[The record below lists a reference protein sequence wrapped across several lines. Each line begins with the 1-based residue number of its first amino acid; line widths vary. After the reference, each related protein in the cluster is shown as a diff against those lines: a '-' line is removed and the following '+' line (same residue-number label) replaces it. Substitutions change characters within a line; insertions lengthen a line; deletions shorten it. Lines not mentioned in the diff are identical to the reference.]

1 MALTK
6 SERQKRYREKN
17 REEIK
22 QKRKDSYKAFSFHLP
37 REIAE
42 LFTETAN
49 KNNDVQRQLLVKFM
63 HNYILENSDMSKEK
77 VNELFERE
85 YYSTLRK

>member
-6 SERQKRYREKN
+6 AERQKRYRDKN
-17 REEIK
+17 KEEIK

-37 REIAE
+37 REITE
-42 LFTETAN
+42 LFTEIVI

-63 HNYILENSDMSKEK
+63 HNYILENSDLLKKE
-77 VNELFERE
+77 VDELFDRE